1 MMYEHISP
9 TRCLQSISS
18 WLLLVT
24 LLVGSSSIC
33 PAQVVPAVPPAAPQF
48 LEMAIFPGYIE
59 NELNRA
65 TVRAMVNRHMG
76 QINDIVQGRKSLDGN
91 EAAMEQ
97 WFGKYIFARMT
108 QLNKLGEL
116 DKMRIDFF
124 KRYLVNVQ
132 YTASRNN
139 VLTHDYLVELTL
151 QKMQEI
157 VEGNYHPA
165 VRFNAMLTI
174 GRLNSVEAFDPTT
187 GARVVPLP
195 SRQALGYLVNQLQV
209 PNQMDALQ
217 LAAWIG
223 ILRHTTLDRYHSPQN
238 QIPVE
243 GKDII
248 RGLATGLIQQQDPP
262 PGRSPQGHIWLQR
275 RGIDVLAMLGTD
287 PDAQVL
293 SAIEAFAADDNSPM
307 SLRLTA
313 ARSLAN
319 FKYDAQTT
327 IAAIPAAHTL
337 GALAARACRNEIAR
351 VDDAKRKKNRGQD
364 TGGGGMGMQG
374 GMEGMEGMEGMA
386 GGGGA
391 MDGMFGGGGGG
402 PGAETENQLSPKDAS
417 IVQYTRR
424 RLKYQ
429 LFYIQQGLGTANNP
443 SSGLMMAADAEGRL
457 EVQKVADKVDAIM
470 QVLAEPKLTAKVSG
484 DKKPRKPIELVE
496 LDEMMKEV
504 RKKTRELE
512 ALVVKAGKPL
522 IPAPMAD
529 PAVPDGPGGN

>member
-33 PAQVVPAVPPAAPQF
+33 PAQVAPAVPPAAPQF

-65 TVRAMVNRHMG
+65 EVRMTVNRHMG
-76 QINDIVQGRKSLDGN
+76 AINDIVQGRRSLDGN

-97 WFGKYIFARMT
+97 WFGGYIFARMT
-108 QLNKLGEL
+108 QFDKLGEL

-139 VLTHDYLVELTL
+139 VATHDYLVGLTL

-157 VEGNYHPA
+157 AEGNYHPA

-223 ILRHTTLDRYHSPQN
+223 ILRHTTLDRHHSPQN

-262 PGRSPQGHIWLQR
+262 PGRSPQGHTWLQR

-287 PDAQVL
+287 PDAQIL

-327 IAAIPAAHTL
+327 IAAIPAAYTL
-337 GALAARACRNEIAR
+337 GSLAARACRNEITR
-351 VDDAKRKKNRGQD
+351 VDDAKRKKNRGQK
-364 TGGGGMGMQG
+364 TGEGGTGMQG
-374 GMEGMEGMEGMA
+374 GMEGMEGMA
-386 GGGGA
+386 GDGGA
-391 MDGMFGGGGGG
+391 MEGMFGGGG
-402 PGAETENQLSPKDAS
+402 PGAETENQLNPADAS

-443 SSGLMMAADAEGRL
+443 SSGLMMAADAQGRL
-457 EVQKVADKVDAIM
+457 EVQKVADKVNAIM

-496 LDEMMKEV
+496 LDKMMKEV
-504 RKKTRELE
+504 RNKMQELE
-512 ALVVKAGKPL
+512 ELVVKAGKPV
-522 IPAPMAD
+522 IPVPMAD